1 MKIKLLTKQPLTIV
15 IALVSLLPLPSLA
28 QVCNPNALITTP
40 TSRFIDNGDGVLI
53 DTKNHLMWQKCVEG
67 KTGANCETGTTR
79 TYTWQAALQRAES
92 LNNTTGFVG
101 FVDWRLPNVK
111 ELLSLMERSCIDP
124 AINLQLFPNATPDAT
139 NVWSSTPYLGGFNLP
154 DRALL
159 VGFSGLGGVADTPK
173 SYGRAIRLVRTVPP
187 STDLTTN

>member
-101 FVDWRLPNVK
+101 FVDWRLPNYLSWK
-111 ELLSLMERSCIDP
+111 EAVLILQSTYNSSLTRHLM
-124 AINLQLFPNATPDAT
+124 
-139 NVWSSTPYLGGFNLP
+139 LP
-154 DRALL
+154 M
-159 VGFSGLGGVADTPK
+159 SGHPH
-173 SYGRAIRLVRTVPP
+173 
-187 STDLTTN
+187 LT